1 MKVISSIMDL
11 KIFRDSIY
19 YKIIF
24 VIWALLH
31 ALTLGQY
38 ITGYFSIPIIVWGGI
53 LVLKNIFNKKS
64 YINKATQFYMYVFL
78 LSYIVTIFI
87 NRNSNL
93 VGNTKTL
100 IWQIIM
106 MFVLFISEA
115 WKSKDNV
122 DLDIIRISKTVIVVT
137 MILSLIS
144 LIIFFLNIV
153 YWVNRVDGVLIPIGY
168 YYARLWGIYV
178 DPNQAAVIAIVSI
191 LVSIIVLI
199 SKKYKSLK
207 LIISNIIIQYIFMI
221 LTASRGGAIGFLFGV
236 IVLGYLLSDYIL
248 RNKITKCVFRSF
260 ISIFIA
266 LILSGVL
273 LLSEAPIRKVL
284 AIIPTSIS
292 NIKSEVNYEGMN
304 QSIDIERNDLT
315 SSNGRIV
322 LWKDGLR
329 LSKFSPIFGFGD
341 RNISIKAKE
350 LTPGSSLVK
359 KTVHNGFIHMLLSG
373 GIIAVIIMC
382 MLITSLAYNAIKVL
396 FREDRY
402 NKDYYIT
409 NIISVIIGVILI
421 TTVFL
426 TELFYQNSFA
436 ATIFWI
442 YLGYSVYLNN
452 NILNSDK
459 K

>member
-341 RNISIKAKE
+341 RNIFLKAKE
-350 LTPGSSLVK
+350 LTPGSSLEK
-359 KTVHNGFIHMLLSG
+359 QYVHNGFIHMVLSG
-373 GIIAVIIMC
+373 GIVAGITMLLLLFFAIIDIVKIVFTSNIYTSKYYIYSC
-382 MLITSLAYNAIKVL
+382 IGLIVGASLITAI
-396 FREDRY
+396 
-402 NKDYYIT
+402 
-409 NIISVIIGVILI
+409 
-421 TTVFL
+421 FL
-426 TELFYQNSFA
+426 TELFYQNSFIS
-436 ATIFWI
+436 TVFWI
-442 YLGYSVYLNN
+442 YLGFMVS
-452 NILNSDK
+452 IDK
-459 K
+459 KELIG

>member
-38 ITGYFSIPIIVWGGI
+38 ITGYFSIPIIAWGGI

>member
-1 MKVISSIMDL
+1 M
-11 KIFRDSIY
+11 
-19 YKIIF
+19 
-24 VIWALLH
+24 
-31 ALTLGQY
+31 
-38 ITGYFSIPIIVWGGI
+38 
-53 LVLKNIFNKKS
+53 
-64 YINKATQFYMYVFL
+64 
-78 LSYIVTIFI
+78 
-87 NRNSNL
+87 
-93 VGNTKTL
+93 
-100 IWQIIM
+100 
-106 MFVLFISEA
+106 
-115 WKSKDNV
+115 
-122 DLDIIRISKTVIVVT
+122 
-137 MILSLIS
+137 
-144 LIIFFLNIV
+144 
-153 YWVNRVDGVLIPIGY
+153 
-168 YYARLWGIYV
+168 
-178 DPNQAAVIAIVSI
+178 
-191 LVSIIVLI
+191 
-199 SKKYKSLK
+199 
-207 LIISNIIIQYIFMI
+207 
-221 LTASRGGAIGFLFGV
+221 
-236 IVLGYLLSDYIL
+236 SDYIL